1 MWRAQ
6 ADAYP
11 CEILVS
17 DPARPETEFRYIV
30 HDIDVGLD
38 EAEAQILTSLAK
50 RLGVAAGALSRPVL
64 VRRGVDARHWRDVHF
79 VMSYEVSLA
88 APLAEPLP
96 NKVARVEHSRIDP
109 VRPESLPVASSRRA
123 SAPVIVVGAGP
134 AGLFA
139 ALALAEAG
147 QGVVLIERGKPV
159 ERRMRDIGKLRTRAE
174 LDPESNLC
182 FGEGGAGTY
191 TDGKLYT
198 RIKHPFMRWVLA
210 CFVRFGAPESILVD
224 AHPHLGT
231 DKLVHIVRA
240 MRLRLIELG
249 GEVRFD
255 TRVDDLL
262 VHRGAVVG
270 VRTSAGE
277 ELRGQAVILATGH
290 SARDTYERLEA
301 LGIPL
306 EPKAFAVGV
315 RAEHP
320 QELVNTIQLGA
331 AAGHPGLGAADYALS
346 AQLPDEHVGKRGV
359 YSFCMCPGGLI
370 VPSPTEA
377 GGMAVNGMSNAKR
390 GGRFANSGLVVQVT
404 PEDLMRNGY
413 AEGPLMGVAF
423 QRALEQATFHAAGDR
438 YYAPAMRMT
447 DFLKQN
453 ATGKL
458 APTRFRPG
466 AVAADL
472 WQVLPELVSQPLARG
487 LAEFDRK
494 MHGYVTKEANLFGS
508 ETRTSSPLR
517 MVRDQDMQCTGFR
530 GLYPV
535 GEGAGYAGGIVSAA
549 VDGLKAAAAILAS
562 EEG

>member
-1 MWRAQ
+1 MTE
-6 ADAYP
+6 P
-11 CEILVS
+11 S
-17 DPARPETEFRYIV
+17 DSDIRYIV
-30 HDIDVGLD
+30 HDIDASLD
-38 EAEAQILTSLAK
+38 DDEAQILPNLAK
-50 RLGVAAGALSRPVL
+50 RLGVQVTELLRPVL

-79 VMSYEVSLA
+79 VVSYEVSLA
-88 APLAEPLP
+88 SALAEPLP
-96 NKVARVEHSRIDP
+96 TKVARVVRSRLAP
-109 VRPESLPVASSRRA
+109 ARPESLPLSPSPRA
-123 SAPVIVVGAGP
+123 GAPVIVVGAGP

-139 ALALAEAG
+139 SLALAEAG
-147 QGVVLIERGKPV
+147 QRVILVERGKPV
-159 ERRMRDIGKLRTRAE
+159 ERRMRDIGKLRMRAE

-240 MRLRLIELG
+240 LRLRLLELG
-249 GEVRFD
+249 AEVRFD
-255 TRVDDLL
+255 TRVDDFL
-262 VHRGAVVG
+262 VHDGAVVG
-270 VRTSAGE
+270 VRTSDGD
-277 ELRGQAVILATGH
+277 ELRGRAVILATGH
-290 SARDTYERLEA
+290 SARDMYERLET
-301 LGIPL
+301 LGVPL

-320 QELVNTIQLGA
+320 QELVNKIQLGA
-331 AAGHPGLGAADYALS
+331 AAEHPALGAADYALS
-346 AQLPDEHVGKRGV
+346 AQLPDEHMGKRGV

-413 AEGPLMGVAF
+413 DEGPLMGVAF

-438 YYAPAMRMT
+438 FYAPAMRMT
-447 DFLKQN
+447 DFMN
-453 ATGKL
+453 RESTGKL

-472 WQVLPELVSQPLARG
+472 WQVLPDFISEPLARG
-487 LAEFDRK
+487 VAAFDHK

-517 MVRDQDMQCTGFR
+517 IVRGKDMQCAGFR
-530 GLYPV
+530 GFYPV

-549 VDGLKAAAAILAS
+549 VDGLKAAAAILEA
-562 EEG
+562 EQG